1 MRIGILG
8 SGKIGGTLA
17 KLWLDA
23 GHEVCFGSRDPGAAS
38 GKPGLDPRGRVEP
51 LSGAAGWAEALLLAV
66 PLHAVPAVG
75 SDVGLAT
82 RGKLL
87 LDAGNAIPG
96 RDGPAGDEAQRI
108 GTGPFV
114 GRSFPGAHIVKA
126 FNTVYYQTLA
136 SEAHRPDPKVGI
148 PLVGDDEASLQLAER
163 LVREAGFDPV
173 RIGRLADSKRID
185 FGSPVWNTGM
195 TVAEIVRSLGVD
207 RPARG

>member
-1 MRIGILG
+1 MPMRIGILG
-8 SGKIGGTLA
+8 SGKIGGTMA

-23 GHEVCFGSRDPGAAS
+23 GHQVRFGSRDPGATSQKA
-38 GKPGLDPRGRVEP
+38 GLDPRSTVEK
-51 LSGAAGWAEALLLAV
+51 LVDAAGWAEALLLAV

-75 SDVGLAT
+75 SAVEAAVRD
-82 RGKLL
+82 KLL

-96 RDGPAGDEAQRI
+96 RDGVAGDEAHRI
-108 GTGPFV
+108 GTGPYV
-114 GRSFPGAHIVKA
+114 GRSFPGAHVVKA

-148 PLVGDDEASLQLAER
+148 PLVGDDEPSLELAER
-163 LVREAGFDPV
+163 LVRDAGFEPI

-195 TVAEIVRSLGVD
+195 TAAQIARTLGGH
-207 RPARG
+207 PQQ